1 MSEENN
7 ADHEHVVSL
16 GNKLSLLRQKL
27 GLSQADIAAKLHLH
41 SAIIEQIETDNI
53 PNIPNVFIKSYI
65 KSYAEIVGLP
75 AEEYSP
81 FLHIKSNQQPKRH
94 MKNYS
99 QKSQHKRL
107 GKMIFLMTIITIL
120 IALGITWFSVWNDNN
135 NNFIEI
141 SHYVSPPKEVVNNS

>member
-65 KSYAEIVGLP
+65 KSYAEIVG
-75 AEEYSP
+75 
-81 FLHIKSNQQPKRH
+81 
-94 MKNYS
+94 
-99 QKSQHKRL
+99 
-107 GKMIFLMTIITIL
+107 
-120 IALGITWFSVWNDNN
+120 
-135 NNFIEI
+135 
-141 SHYVSPPKEVVNNS
+141 